1 MEDEQLD
8 KMAKARAAKKPPTYK
23 NIHEDVKALPD
34 DNTLSVKNVKEW
46 EKHNKDRVKELKYKI
61 RRIDKSKEKTLLE
74 REVENR
80 SVYLLNIAK
89 YFDTSTWLNLF
100 YGKDQ
105 EHKTRYRTLVYV
117 YDSEG
122 FIKQENWRVSANV
135 AVEDSIS

>member
-1 MEDEQLD
+1 MSTAEDR
-8 KMAKARAAKKPPTYK
+8 MAKARAAKKPPKYK
-23 NIHEDVKALPD
+23 NIHEDVKSLPD
-34 DNTLSVKNVKEW
+34 DSTLSVKNVKEW

-61 RRIDKSKEKTLLE
+61 RRMDKGKDRKLLE

-80 SVYLLNIAK
+80 SVYLANIAK

-105 EHKTRYRTLVYV
+105 EHKTRYRTLVYA

-122 FIKQENWRVSANV
+122 FIKQESWRVSSHV
-135 AVEDSIS
+135 AAEDSIS